1 MDDLDRAKILEM
13 RQRADALAAQQ
24 RRAQITDEPLM
35 VNGQRLCLDCEE
47 VIPAE
52 RLAVQPESVRCVACK
67 SNHERGRG

>member
-1 MDDLDRAKILEM
+1 MDDLDRAKDLEM

-52 RLAVQPESVRCVACK
+52 RLAVQPESVRCVPCK
-67 SNHERGRG
+67 SIHERGQG